1 MDAFQRMIQW
11 ISQQWAQMNAGMRV
25 GVAVVGFGMLA
36 MLGWVASNY
45 LGEATYEPLF
55 VGSVQEAGAVK
66 AKLDSLAV
74 DYRASNGGS
83 TISVPPNMVDKL
95 KMELAVAGLPMSV
108 NTGKG
113 YELLDSESMLGRSP
127 FRQSVDFKRAT
138 EGELARVITSLDS
151 VDHAKVLIAM
161 PNPEDRLFVR
171 DEKPATAS
179 VVLRTRGT
187 MNRQKVAGIV
197 ALVASSV
204 EGLEE
209 SNVTV
214 HDSKGVQLSEQ
225 SDPNSNVSNS
235 QWQMQREFE
244 SHLELKAQQVL
255 SPVLGFGHSVVRV
268 AADMDFSREKKQS
281 TTYDPEAKAIETSK
295 TKTSKDTTGTTGG
308 PVGTVSN
315 VPPLAPAQ
323 AQNTSGSGSSSE
335 EETEET
341 YLVSEN
347 QLSSEQM
354 RKIVNRLTVAVT
366 VMPPDEAGLGEEE
379 ADLSTLLSMEPQ
391 TVANLVRDAVGF
403 DEGRGDK
410 ITVAV
415 GKRMPLD
422 GGSLP
427 TSELEQQVQSYVQLI
442 KRNPEIV
449 AALGWLFG
457 IIFGIFFY
465 RKIATAIRKKAA
477 ERAEAAKKAAA
488 SQSHSQEEMENL
500 EAIADTLKTW
510 IEA

>member
-25 GVAVVGFGMLA
+25 GVAVVGFGMVA
-36 MLGWVASNY
+36 MLGWVASTY
-45 LGEATYEPLF
+45 LGETKYEPLF

-66 AKLDSLAV
+66 TKLDSLGMA
-74 DYRASNGGS
+74 YRASAGGT
-83 TISVPPNMVDKL
+83 TISVPPDTVDKL

-138 EGELARVITSLDS
+138 EGELARVITSLDT

-179 VVLRTRGT
+179 VVLRTRGS
-187 MNRQKVAGIV
+187 MNRTQVQGIV
-197 ALVASSV
+197 ALVAGSV

-209 SNVTV
+209 ANVTV

-225 SDPNSNVSNS
+225 NDPHSNVSNS

-255 SPVLGFGHSVVRV
+255 SPVLGMGHAVVRV
-268 AADMDFSREKKQS
+268 AANMDFSREKKQVK
-281 TTYDPEAKAIETSK
+281 TYDPEAKAIETSK
-295 TKTSKDTTGTTGG
+295 TRTSKDTTGTTGG
-308 PVGTVSN
+308 PAGTVSN

-323 AQNTSGSGSSSE
+323 ANSSAGSGSSSE

-366 VMPPDEAGLGEEE
+366 VMPPDNAGLGENE
-379 ADLSTLLSMEPQ
+379 ADLTTLLELDPQ
-391 TVANLVRDAVGF
+391 TVANLVRDSVGF

-422 GGSLP
+422 GENIQSF
-427 TSELEQQVQSYVQLI
+427 TWEQDVDNYLGIFNKYSSYVYGFLGAVVGLI
-442 KRNPEIV
+442 V
-449 AALGWLFG
+449 
-457 IIFGIFFY
+457 Y
-465 RKIATAIRKKAA
+465 RRTMRYLRKKSE

-488 SQSHSQEEMENL
+488 SQTHSPEEMENL
-500 EAIADTLKTW
+500 QAIADTLKEW
-510 IEA
+510 IET